1 MANAHPTEHSHFT
14 GLLGSVSGTKM
25 VNINI
30 DNCVAM
36 TLVTATVW
44 TLPVFK

>member
-1 MANAHPTEHSHFT
+1 MANAHPTEHSHSEC
-14 GLLGSVSGTKM
+14 SVSGTKM